1 MDQLARPSTD
11 KGAKK
16 VSLAEQVYMRLRT
29 EILHCQLPPGTELSE
44 AELAARFEM
53 SKTPVREALVTLRQ
67 EGLVLT
73 FPRRGYQVAPITFGD
88 MNELFDLRIM
98 LEAGAVELA
107 CQRITD
113 AQVARLSE
121 LARATYNRDEEPTI
135 DSFIAANRDF
145 HLAIART
152 ADNGRLY
159 DLLERQIMELERF
172 FYIGAQLR
180 DVNSE
185 TSTDHNEIVAA
196 LSERNVNGARELM
209 IRHNDTTRQGLMQVL
224 TRAPKGFS
232 ITI

>member
-113 AQVARLSE
+113 APAS
-121 LARATYNRDEEPTI
+121 ASSPAPPTTATRSRPSTASSPPT
-135 DSFIAANRDF
+135 A
-145 HLAIART
+145 
-152 ADNGRLY
+152 
-159 DLLERQIMELERF
+159 
-172 FYIGAQLR
+172 
-180 DVNSE
+180 
-185 TSTDHNEIVAA
+185 TSTSPSPAPPTTAA
-196 LSERNVNGARELM
+196 STTCSSARSWSWSASS
-209 IRHNDTTRQGLMQVL
+209 TS
-224 TRAPKGFS
+224 APS
-232 ITI
+232 CAT

>member
-1 MDQLARPSTD
+1 MDQLARPSTGRGRN
-11 KGAKK
+11 KM
-16 VSLAEQVYMRLRT
+16 SLAEQAYMRLRT

-44 AELAARFEM
+44 AELATRFEM

-88 MNELFDLRIM
+88 MNELFDLRII
-98 LEAGAVELA
+98 LEVGAVDLA
-107 CQRITD
+107 CQRISD
-113 AQVARLSE
+113 EQVARLGE
-121 LARATYNRDEEPTI
+121 LARITYDPAEEPTI
-135 DSFIAANRDF
+135 DSFIAANREF

-159 DLLERQIMELERF
+159 DLLQRQIMELERF

-185 TSTDHNEIVAA
+185 TSAEHGEIVAA
-196 LSERNVNGARELM
+196 LGERNVERSRELM
-209 IRHNDTTRQGLMQVL
+209 VRHNDATRQGLMKVL